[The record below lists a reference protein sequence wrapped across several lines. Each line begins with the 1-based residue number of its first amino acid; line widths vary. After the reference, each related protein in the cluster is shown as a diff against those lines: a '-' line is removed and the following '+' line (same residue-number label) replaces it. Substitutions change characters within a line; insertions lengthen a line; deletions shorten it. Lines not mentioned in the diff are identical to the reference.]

1 MRLLRLLPVLA
12 VTTSSAA
19 FAYEDFLPEIPN
31 GATVSCVG
39 CHENARGFSP
49 WNAFGDLLF
58 TTNGGTVENSNSIDA
73 FDDAFIWWNADICNA
88 DSDGD
93 GQTNGQEL
101 GDPECVW
108 TGGAAARTTDIS
120 NPGDANSTSA
130 NPTGVGGGEGEG
142 EGEGDGDGD
151 GDTDDGGC
159 QSAPA
164 AAGVAGLLPLLA
176 LVRRRRR

>member
-1 MRLLRLLPVLA
+1 MRLRHLLPALA
-12 VTTSSAA
+12 LTTSSSA
-19 FAYEDFLPEIPN
+19 FAFSDFAREIPN
-31 GATVSCVG
+31 GGRVSCAG
-39 CHENARGFSP
+39 CHERAGGGPP

-58 TTNGGTVENSNSIDA
+58 TTNGGTADDRDSVDA
-73 FDDAFIWWNADICNA
+73 FGDSFIWWNAAICNA

-120 NPGDANSTSA
+120 NPGSDASTS
-130 NPTGVGGGEGEG
+130 NDPDGGGGGEGEG
-142 EGEGDGDGD
+142 EGEGEVEDEGG
-151 GDTDDGGC
+151 GGC
-159 QSAPA
+159 QSTPI